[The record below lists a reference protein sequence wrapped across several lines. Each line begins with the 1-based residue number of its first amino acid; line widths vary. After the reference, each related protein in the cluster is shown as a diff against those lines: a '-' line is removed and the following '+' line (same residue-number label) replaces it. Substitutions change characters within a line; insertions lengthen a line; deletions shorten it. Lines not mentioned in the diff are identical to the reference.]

1 MNLTER
7 RDDMA
12 DGGVPTDEPQ
22 IGTFVRV
29 GKDLRVVVG
38 SADGAD
44 VPDEHVAVWFGEV
57 SDDGRPK
64 VRTVPVSY
72 CEPVDGVELY
82 H

>member
-1 MNLTER
+1 M
-7 RDDMA
+7 
-12 DGGVPTDEPQ
+12 PHSEPP
-22 IGTFVRV
+22 IGSFVRV
-29 GKDLRVVVG
+29 GKDLGVVVG
-38 SADGAD
+38 SADAED

>member
-1 MNLTER
+1 ME
-7 RDDMA
+7 DDA
-12 DGGVPTDEPQ
+12 VLPDEPQ
-22 IGTFVRV
+22 NGSFVRV
-29 GKDLRVVVG
+29 GKDLGVVVG

-44 VPDEHVAVWFGEV
+44 VPDEHVAVWYGEV

-64 VRTVPVSY
+64 VRTVPVDF